1 MPQTML
7 PSSLLTQLDW
17 EVHTKLNNVAE
28 SQNVAD
34 ENHKLC
40 YTGAFQ
46 KFYQDLIVEILVYG
60 LIILI
65 LILFLWIGINLTIL
79 CPERKTSV
87 EKESLHILVICNEI
101 SFFIVLIF
109 LLDGY

>member
-65 LILFLWIGINLTIL
+65 LILFLWISLSS
-79 CPERKTSV
+79 E
-87 EKESLHILVICNEI
+87 EKAPV
-101 SFFIVLIF
+101 
-109 LLDGY
+109 

>member
-17 EVHTKLNNVAE
+17 ELHTKLNNVAE

-46 KFYQDLIVEILVYG
+46 KFYQD
-60 LIILI
+60 
-65 LILFLWIGINLTIL
+65 
-79 CPERKTSV
+79 
-87 EKESLHILVICNEI
+87 
-101 SFFIVLIF
+101 
-109 LLDGY
+109 